1 MYISDTN
8 YAQAID
14 NLEDCMFA
22 LASMH
27 QQVISKGHAT
37 KEDLAYIEPRLTE
50 ALRYII
56 TLNAHPTHASKFA
69 RYIYNQNENGHRI
82 YEALGASHI
91 ENSIVSQ
98 FGSFLNNFINIT
110 KKGI

>member
-8 YAQAID
+8 YAEAID

-27 QQVISKGHAT
+27 QDIISKGYAT
-37 KEDLAYIEPRLTE
+37 KEDLAYIEPRFTE
-50 ALRYII
+50 ALRYIL
-56 TLNAHPTHASKFA
+56 TLIAHPTHASRFHK
-69 RYIYNQNENGHRI
+69 YIYDQNENGHFI
-82 YEALGASHI
+82 YEALGCSHI

-98 FGSFLNNFINIT
+98 FGSFLNNIVNST
-110 KKGI
+110 KKGY

>member
-8 YAQAID
+8 YAEAID

-27 QQVISKGHAT
+27 QDIISKGYAT
-37 KEDLAYIEPRLTE
+37 KEDLAYIEPRFTE

-56 TLNAHPTHASKFA
+56 TLNAHPTHASRFA
-69 RYIYNQNENGHRI
+69 QYIYDQNENGHRI

-98 FGSFLNNFINIT
+98 FGSFLNNFINIE
-110 KKGI
+110 KKGV